1 MAEMFF
7 QIPVRELT
15 WRAQEVVR
23 VVDHKPHLVVRIT
36 VTGGHFPQRAL
47 VPFIRVMEGEKVVAR
62 DWFTEIGEDGS
73 LIAYFQTDM
82 PKSGVLEYGY
92 FPEILGRISLRFNAN
107 AIQRLDRKRLA
118 KDVVDATSKY
128 LRKKNTG
135 Q

>member
-1 MAEMFF
+1 MAEMFY

-15 WRAQEVVR
+15 WHAQEVVR
-23 VVDHKPHLVVRIT
+23 VVDRKPHLVVRIT

-47 VPFIRVMEGEKVVAR
+47 VPFIRIMEGEKQVAR

-92 FPEILGRISLRFNAN
+92 FPEILGRIPLRFDAN
-107 AIQRLDRKRLA
+107 AIKRLDRKRLA
-118 KDVVDATSKY
+118 NDVMDTTSDY
-128 LRKKNTG
+128 LRKK
-135 Q
+135 QAAQ